1 MRGFHVGITIT
12 DKPDNI
18 RFRLYDN
25 SELVVDS
32 IGEMDFNYLTPSG
45 YTGTHELTMTYYQD
59 FDPSV
64 ESVATVVFNQ
74 DFTLPDLTFQAEVD
88 ILL

>member
-32 IGEMDFNYLTPSG
+32 IGEMDFNYLTPAG
-45 YTGTHELTMTYYQD
+45 YTGTHALTMTYYQD
-59 FDPSV
+59 FAPSV
-64 ESVATVVFNQ
+64 ESAFTTVFTQ
-74 DFTLPDLTFQAEVD
+74 DFTLPDLGYTVTVD